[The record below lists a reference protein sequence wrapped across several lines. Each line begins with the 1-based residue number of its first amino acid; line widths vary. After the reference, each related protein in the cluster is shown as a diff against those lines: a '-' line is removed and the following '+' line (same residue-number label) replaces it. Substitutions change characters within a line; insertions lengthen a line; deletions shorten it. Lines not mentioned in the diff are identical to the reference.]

1 MIPVIRVGPCRV
13 RGEMVK
19 ETDHGTR
26 PISQMNRDKRVGIM
40 TMTKAGIVNSVYDR
54 LDITK
59 KEAGDY
65 VEAVLDT
72 IKDTLS
78 EGEDIKVSGFGKFE
92 IRAKGERVGRNPR
105 TGVEIKI
112 PERCVLRFKVS
123 QVLKDRL
130 NGKRE
135 D

>member
-59 KEAGDY
+59 KD
-65 VEAVLDT
+65 VR
-72 IKDTLS
+72 IS
-78 EGEDIKVSGFGKFE
+78 E
-92 IRAKGERVGRNPR
+92 
-105 TGVEIKI
+105 
-112 PERCVLRFKVS
+112 RFFVIMTQAEHQSVTKMKSVT
-123 QVLKDRL
+123 
-130 NGKRE
+130 
-135 D
+135 

>member
-1 MIPVIRVGPCRV
+1 
-13 RGEMVK
+13 
-19 ETDHGTR
+19 
-26 PISQMNRDKRVGIM
+26 MNRDKRVGIM

-92 IRAKGERVGRNPR
+92 IRAKGERVLVQGDIH
-105 TGVEIKI
+105 TGYARCMTDLQTQAPDPDATLQTLHAQAEQREQ
-112 PERCVLRFKVS
+112 ERARAAAPQLEPTR
-123 QVLKDRL
+123 
-130 NGKRE
+130 
-135 D
+135 

>member
-1 MIPVIRVGPCRV
+1 
-13 RGEMVK
+13 
-19 ETDHGTR
+19 
-26 PISQMNRDKRVGIM
+26 M

-59 KEAGDY
+59 KEASDY
-65 VEAVLDT
+65 VEA
-72 IKDTLS
+72 ILS
-78 EGEDIKVSGFGKFE
+78 TMKEELSSGEDIKVSGFGKFE
-92 IRAKGERVGRNPR
+92 IRAKGERIGRNPR

-130 NGKRE
+130 NGKR
-135 D
+135 DN